1 MVPGSLRLLVETWL
15 RVIGWK
21 AGKEQ
26 SLEVLVWGEMVV
38 VQKSIAS
45 PTKPKKKETTQENN
59 EVFRPYIKN
68 FQSP

>member
-1 MVPGSLRLLVETWL
+1 MVPGSLWLVEARL
-15 RVIGWK
+15 MVVGWM
-21 AGKEQ
+21 AGKEK
-26 SLEVLVWGEMVV
+26 SPEVLVWGEMVV